1 MAFIFENLKVYQKAV
16 DFAEQ
21 IYILTDAFP
30 KGHYNLVDQ
39 LSRASLSISLNIAE
53 GNGKFTDNDKKHFF
67 IIARGSAHECIP
79 ALEIAKRRK
88 FISVEDCNKLKANL
102 EEIAKMIS
110 GLLKRYD

>member
-1 MAFIFENLKVYQKAV
+1 MAFIFENLKVYQKSV
-16 DFAEQ
+16 DFAEH
-21 IYILTDAFP
+21 ISILTDAFP

-39 LSRASLSISLNIAE
+39 LNRAALSISLNIAE
-53 GNGKFTDNDKKHFF
+53 GNGKFTNNDKKNFF
-67 IIARGSAHECIP
+67 IIARGSAHECVP

-88 FISVEDCNKLKANL
+88 FILEEDCNKLKSDL